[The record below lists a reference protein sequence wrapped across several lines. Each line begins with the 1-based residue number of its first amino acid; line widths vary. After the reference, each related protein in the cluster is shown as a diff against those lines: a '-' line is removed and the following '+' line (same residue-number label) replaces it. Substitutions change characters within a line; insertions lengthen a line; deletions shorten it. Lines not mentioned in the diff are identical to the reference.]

1 MANPFDQFDRD
12 SGSSRPLVVTVA
24 PNRKP
29 TGNPFDQFDA
39 DPAKDV
45 VVDVAKSGGSGLV
58 RGTTGLLGTIGDG
71 ANLLGNF
78 SDDAT
83 NWLRDKAIDAGGGAL
98 VERFWDPL
106 PPRRNAVADFIGSE
120 NINRGVD
127 AAATTLGGSPVT
139 NYKPKTIAG
148 KYTQTVGEFIPGALA
163 GPGGVTRNA
172 VVFGVLPG
180 LASEAAGQATKG
192 SAVEPYARAAAAAA
206 TGGVAAVTLKPAT
219 AEALI
224 ARQMR
229 GIDEAT
235 VDAAGELM
243 KSDYG
248 RKISLTLPEAIAFA
262 SNGRGKSLIELQRL
276 VEDSRGGG
284 GIMENF
290 MARRPAQVE
299 AAAGHAFDTV
309 APQSRSPSMIGPD
322 IGRAAADRVQEATE
336 KFRTKTDT
344 AFQNAVVQRVE
355 GQVHA
360 GLLSDPVYAQ
370 VFHEVRKSPT
380 LNKGIAHLPDDS
392 VVVIDTV
399 VRRMDELA
407 EMAKGLDKAAYVEAG
422 KTAMAAA
429 DAATG
434 SRPARAT
441 QPAQMGSYEAVR
453 TQREALRRQHLEPL
467 LNGPLG
473 ELAKRDI
480 STKQAIEALFP
491 SGPMAGSAGEIADA
505 VGALAQRNPMAA
517 RQLVRAHVESV
528 FSQATP
534 KLHTAAD
541 QFGGANFVTA
551 LRGDRPQTE
560 NLAAAIR
567 AVAGPEVLQGFDE
580 FLNVL
585 SATGQRQRIGVPGAL
600 GKEAQDALKGA
611 PITEAANVASN
622 AIGFKPPKVIA
633 ETYENWQL
641 GRNTEKI
648 AELITDPNA
657 LPLFRRL
664 AKSDPGSIQSQALAA
679 RLVVMAIQSTFQA
692 R

>member
-12 SGSSRPLVVTVA
+12 SGSYRPLVVTVA
-24 PNRKP
+24 PNRTS
-29 TGNPFDQFDA
+29 TGNPFDQVDA

-127 AAATTLGGSPVT
+127 AAAATLGGSPVT

-206 TGGVAAVTLKPAT
+206 TGGVAAVTAKPAT

-229 GIDEAT
+229 GIDAAI

-248 RKISLTLPEAIAFA
+248 RKISLTLPEALAFA

-299 AAAGHAFDTV
+299 AAAEHAFDTI

-322 IGRAAADRVQEATE
+322 IGQAAKDTIQEATE
-336 KFRTKTDT
+336 
-344 AFQNAVVQRVE
+344 
-355 GQVHA
+355 
-360 GLLSDPVYAQ
+360 
-370 VFHEVRKSPT
+370 
-380 LNKGIAHLPDDS
+380 I
-392 VVVIDTV
+392 I
-399 VRRMDELA
+399 
-407 EMAKGLDKAAYVEAG
+407 G
-422 KTAMAAA
+422 KPSQ
-429 DAATG
+429 G
-434 SRPARAT
+434 R
-441 QPAQMGSYEAVR
+441 SY
-453 TQREALRRQHLEPL
+453 EALRRQYLEPL
-467 LNGPLG
+467 LRGPLG
-473 ELAKRDI
+473 KLANRDI
-480 STKQAIEALFP
+480 ETLQAIEALFP

-534 KLHTAAD
+534 KLRTAAD

-551 LRGDRPQTE
+551 LRGNTPQAE
-560 NLAAAIR
+560 NLAAAIK
-567 AVAGPEVLQGFDE
+567 AVAGPEAFRGFDE

-585 SATGQRQRIGVPGAL
+585 SATGQRQRIGAPGAL
-600 GKEAQDALKGA
+600 SKEVQDALKGA
-611 PITEAANVASN
+611 PLGEAANVASN

-664 AKSDPGSIQSQALAA
+664 AKADPGSIQSQALAA